1 MGKIN
6 QFGEC
11 SMSALFNQFLN
22 SDIAVYVIG
31 VLGIGFGFLISWK
44 ELWRIFSMFF
54 VPSSEIAHLRADERA
69 QIIGQAQSMGSNI
82 QSPITKKPCVVW
94 QLEILE
100 RRRSGRSSR
109 WVTVY
114 KNFSSVAFNVSD
126 GTGRIRLEPQHNNME
141 LVLHDDVRKSSN
153 LFSGLEG
160 DVEGTLNELGINTK
174 GLIGNK
180 SMKVNE
186 RYVEQGEELY
196 VIGKVVNKAG
206 VMTMDETVPLI
217 VSDHGKFRL
226 ILSYMGKVVG
236 SMIMFGI
243 TAVVLYYFFMNIELF
258 K

>member
-1 MGKIN
+1 
-6 QFGEC
+6 
-11 SMSALFNQFLN
+11 MSALFNDFLN
-22 SDIAVYVIG
+22 SSWAVYVIG

-44 ELWRIFSMFF
+44 ELVKILRMLFTPF
-54 VPSSEIAHLRADERA
+54 SEIAHLQADEKV
-69 QIIGQAQSMGSNI
+69 QIIGQAQNMGSDI
-82 QSPITKKPCVVW
+82 QSPITRKPCVVW

-141 LVLHDDVRKSSN
+141 LVLHNDVRKSSN
-153 LFSGLEG
+153 LFSGLES
-160 DVEGTLNELGINTK
+160 DVEGTLNSLGINTK

-196 VIGKVVNKAG
+196 VIGKVVNKNG
-206 VMTMDETVPLI
+206 VMTMDETFPLI

-226 ILSYMGKVVG
+226 ILSYIGKVIG

-243 TAVVLYYFFMNIELF
+243 IAVVLYYFFMNFDLF

>member
-1 MGKIN
+1 
-6 QFGEC
+6 
-11 SMSALFNQFLN
+11 MSDLFNQFLN

-44 ELWRIFSMFF
+44 ELWRIFSMLF
-54 VPSSEIAHLRADERA
+54 VPSSEIAHLQADERA
-69 QIIGQAQSMGSNI
+69 QVIGQAQSMGANI

-100 RRRSGRSSR
+100 KRRSGRSTK
-109 WVTVY
+109 WVTTY

-126 GTGRIRLEPQHNNME
+126 GTGQIRLEPQHNNME
-141 LVLHDDVRKSSN
+141 LILNNDVRKSSN
-153 LFSGLEG
+153 LFSSLES
-160 DVEGTLNELGINTK
+160 DVEATLNELGVNTK

-180 SMKVNE
+180 SMKINE

-206 VMTMDETVPLI
+206 VMTMDETTPLI
-217 VSDHGKFRL
+217 VSDYGKFRL
-226 ILSYMGKVVG
+226 ILSYVGKVMG
-236 SMIMFGI
+236 TMFMFGI
-243 TAVVLYYFFMNIELF
+243 VAVVLYYFFMNIELF